1 MNGKTWRVRVTIFFL
16 SFFTCNAF
24 SVSTTSSWREWPK
37 AGSAELSVLFFDV
50 YSSELYT
57 PDGDYIVEDDITPHP
72 LALSIT
78 YKRDISKAALVE
90 ATVEQW
96 NKLGYDQTLIPGW
109 EEIVTDIFPGVSEGH
124 NLTYVTNGV
133 KGSFFYSPA
142 ENEQSRLIGTIEDE
156 KLNDA
161 FLAIWLSPKTEYPK
175 LRKGLIGDR
184 K

>member
-16 SFFTCNAF
+16 SFFTSNAF

-109 EEIVTDIFPGVSEGH
+109 EEIVTNIFPGVSEGH